1 VFWAERDV
9 EPIKPFGARMVEAG
23 VEIMRSAIRVALM
36 LAVSSSFAMASD
48 WRHYGNAR
56 FQYGIDIPPGFSG
69 IVESDNGDG
78 GVSRS
83 VDGRA
88 ELAVW
93 GSYLADRGFAAE
105 TGWRLDED
113 RRDGWTIT
121 YRKQAK
127 TWAVWSGVKDNRI
140 VYERAIAGC
149 GDAAAYF
156 RLEYDRDRAATLDS
170 IVARLGKSL
179 RKGDC

>member
-1 VFWAERDV
+1 MQA
-9 EPIKPFGARMVEAG
+9 
-23 VEIMRSAIRVALM
+23 AIRIALVLAAFSS
-36 LAVSSSFAMASD
+36 LAVASD

-56 FQYGIDIPPGFSG
+56 FQYGIDIPPGFSS
-69 IVESDNGDG
+69 VAESDNGDG

-83 VDGRA
+83 SDGRA

-93 GSYLADRGFAAE
+93 GSYLAERDFAAE
-105 TGWRLDED
+105 ARWRLEED

-127 TWAVWSGVKDNRI
+127 TWTVWSGVKGNRI

-149 GDAAAYF
+149 ADAAAYF
-156 RLEYDRDRAATLDS
+156 RIEYDKDQVKAFDS
-170 IVARLGKSL
+170 IVSRLSTSL